1 MMKLTVLAGMIL
13 AAAGIA
19 WVSVVPGESSSSSL
33 DSAPTHLI
41 SRGELIVSVT
51 EQGTLESA
59 NNTEVKCRVRGS
71 NTITFVIDSG
81 TEVTAGDEL
90 IRLETLAIEEE
101 ISERTK
107 FYHLAESQVARS
119 AADVERAKLAISEYE
134 QGRFVSELSSLQ
146 KDLAVAES
154 RLLNSKNRLKH
165 SRMMSR
171 SEYASELEV
180 EEREFASEQAE
191 MNVGLIK
198 TRIEVL
204 ENYTKKEELVRLKG
218 ELKVAEAT
226 WEADVERALADKKR
240 LERAQEELA
249 LCTIVAQRDGLVIY
263 PDGEDWENAPKI
275 EEGGTVN
282 KDQTLLLMPDLT
294 QMQVKVGIHES
305 VIDRLRSG
313 MGSNITLNREV
324 LSGEVT
330 YVAEVAKPAGW
341 WTGNVV
347 KYDTIVSL
355 PSTAEGLR
363 PGMSA
368 EVEIVLARHE
378 DVLTIPTS
386 ACLEIQ
392 GEFICWVKTSSGAER
407 RVLELG
413 DSSQMFIVALSGV
426 NEGEQVI
433 LDPLANVP
441 SAQDEAAASVRN
453 SREQRFGFE
462 DL

>member
-1 MMKLTVLAGMIL
+1 MMKLTILATAIL

-19 WVSVVPGESSSSSL
+19 WVSVVPNDSIDSLL
-33 DSAPTHLI
+33 DSAPTHTI

-81 TEVTAGDEL
+81 TDVKAGDEL

-134 QGRFVSELSSLQ
+134 QGRFVTELSTLQ
-146 KDLAVAES
+146 KNLAVAES
-154 RLLNSKNRLKH
+154 LVLNAKNRLKH
-165 SRMMSR
+165 SQMLAK
-171 SEYASELEV
+171 SEYASDLELE
-180 EEREFASEQAE
+180 EKEYALSQAQLTLQLTE
-191 MNVGLIK
+191 TQID
-198 TRIEVL
+198 VL
-204 ENYTKKEELVRLKG
+204 KNFTKQEELVRLTG
-218 ELKVAEAT
+218 ALKAAEAT

-240 LERAQEELA
+240 LERAQEELG

-263 PDGEDWENAPKI
+263 PDGEEWENAPKI

-305 VIDRLRSG
+305 IIDRLESG
-313 MGSNITLNREV
+313 MESNITLNREV

-355 PSTAEGLR
+355 PPTAEGLR

-368 EVEIVLARHE
+368 EVEIVLARHQ
-378 DVLTIPTS
+378 DVLTTPTS

-392 GEFICWVKTSSGAER
+392 GEFICWVKTRSGAER
-407 RVLELG
+407 RVVELG
-413 DSSQMFIVALSGV
+413 DSSSMFILVESGL

-441 SAQDEAAASVRN
+441 GAQQEAAASLRG
-453 SREQRFGFE
+453 SREQEFGFE

>member
-1 MMKLTVLAGMIL
+1 MTKLSLLITSLVAVAGV
-13 AAAGIA
+13 A
-19 WVSVVPGESSSSSL
+19 WVAVVPKTRSPTLEAL
-33 DSAPTHLI
+33 PTHSI
-41 SRGELIVSVT
+41 TRGELVVSVT

-59 NNTEVKCRVRGS
+59 NNSEIKCRVRGS

-81 TEVTAGDEL
+81 TEVQAGDEL

-134 QGRFVSELSSLQ
+134 EGRFVSELSSLQ

-154 RLLNSKNRLKH
+154 RLLNAKNRLKH

-171 SEYASELEV
+171 SEYASDVEV
-180 EEREFASEQAE
+180 EEKQFASEQAE
-191 MNVGLIK
+191 MNVRLIK
-198 TRIEVL
+198 TQIDVL
-204 ENYTKKEELVRLKG
+204 ENFTKQEELVRLWG

-240 LERAQEELA
+240 LERAREELTF
-249 LCTIVAQRDGLVIY
+249 CTIVADRKGLVIY
-263 PDGEDWENAPKI
+263 PNSEDWENAPKI

-282 KDQTLLLMPDLT
+282 KDQTLLLMPDLS

-305 VIDRLRSG
+305 IIERLGSG
-313 MGSNITLNREV
+313 MRASITMNRETMF
-324 LSGEVT
+324 GEVT
-330 YVAEVAKPAGW
+330 FVAAVAKPAGW

-347 KYDTIVSL
+347 KYDAIVSL
-355 PSTAEGLR
+355 PVREGLR

-368 EVEIVLARHE
+368 EVEIILDRHQN
-378 DVLTIPTS
+378 VLTIPTN
-386 ACLEIQ
+386 ACIETQ
-392 GEFICWVKTSSGAER
+392 AGFVCWVQTESGVER
-407 RVLELG
+407 RSVQLG
-413 DSSQMFIVALSGV
+413 DSSDMFIVVHDGV
-426 NEGEQVI
+426 EEGDDVI
-433 LDPLANVP
+433 LDPLANVAD
-441 SAQDEAAASVRN
+441 AQREAAALLQGARDH
-453 SREQRFGFE
+453 RFGFE

>member
-1 MMKLTVLAGMIL
+1 MKMKMTTVAVGIVVATAMT
-13 AAAGIA
+13 AAAIYPKLSGDA
-19 WVSVVPGESSSSSL
+19 TDNSFR
-33 DSAPTHLI
+33 THAI
-41 SRGELIVSVT
+41 RRGDLIVSVT
-51 EQGTLESA
+51 EQGTVESA
-59 NNTEVKCRVRGS
+59 NNTEIKCRVRGS

-81 TEVTAGDEL
+81 TEVQAGEQL
-90 IRLETLAIEEE
+90 IQLETLAIEED

-119 AADVERAKLAISEYE
+119 SADVEKAKLAISEYE
-134 QGRFVSELSSLQ
+134 EGRFVSQLSSLQ

-154 RLLNSKNRLKH
+154 KLLNSENRLKH

-171 SEYASELEV
+171 SEYASELDV
-180 EEREFASEQAE
+180 EEKEFASEQAK
-191 MNVGLIK
+191 MNLELI
-198 TRIEVL
+198 TTQIEVL
-204 ENYTKKEELVRLKG
+204 KNYTKKEELVRLRG

-226 WEADVERALADKKR
+226 LEADMERALADKQR
-240 LERAQEELA
+240 LERAQEELR
-249 LCTIVAQRDGLVIY
+249 LCTIASQRAGLVIY
-263 PDGEDWENAPKI
+263 PEGEQWDDAPKI

-305 VIDRLRSG
+305 VVDRLQPG
-313 MGSNITLNREV
+313 MEANITMNREEM
-324 LSGEVT
+324 SGEVT
-330 YVAEVAKPAGW
+330 YVAAVAAPAGW

-355 PSTAEGLR
+355 PSRDGLR

-368 EVEIVLARHE
+368 EVKIVLARHQNI
-378 DVLTIPTS
+378 LTIPTN
-386 ACLEIQ
+386 ACLETQ
-392 GEFICWVKTSSGAER
+392 DGFSCWVQTKSGVER
-407 RVLELG
+407 RSLQLG
-413 DSSQMFIVALSGV
+413 DSSDMFIVVQQGV
-426 NEGEQVI
+426 SEGEHVI

-441 SAQDEAAASVRN
+441 EAQAEASAALSG

>member
-1 MMKLTVLAGMIL
+1 MMKLTILATTVL

-19 WVSVVPGESSSSSL
+19 WVSVVPNDSIDRLL
-33 DSAPTHLI
+33 DSAPTHTI

-81 TEVTAGDEL
+81 TDVKAGDEL

-134 QGRFVSELSSLQ
+134 QGRFISELSSLQ

-154 RLLNSKNRLKH
+154 RLLNSRNRLKH
-165 SRMMSR
+165 SQMMSR

-180 EEREFASEQAE
+180 EEREFASEQAD

-204 ENYTKKEELVRLKG
+204 ENYSKKEELVRLQG
-218 ELKVAEAT
+218 ELQVAEAT

-240 LERAQEELA
+240 LERAKEELG

-263 PDGEDWENAPKI
+263 PDGEEWENAPKI

-282 KDQTLLLMPDLT
+282 KDQTLLLMPDLS

-305 VIDRLRSG
+305 IIERVKSG
-313 MGSNITLNREV
+313 MESNITLNRDN
-324 LSGEVT
+324 LTGEVT

-341 WTGNVV
+341 CTANVV

-355 PSTAEGLR
+355 PSTAKGLR

-378 DVLTIPTS
+378 EVLTIPTN

-392 GEFICWVKTSSGAER
+392 GEFICWVKTRSGAER
-407 RVLELG
+407 RVVELG
-413 DSSQMFIVALSGV
+413 DSSSMFILVESGL

-441 SAQDEAAASVRN
+441 GAQKEAAASLRG
-453 SREQRFGFE
+453 SREQEFGFE

>member
-1 MMKLTVLAGMIL
+1 MRIIMALAGL
-13 AAAGIA
+13 VAAFAVA
-19 WVSVVPGESSSSSL
+19 WFAVVPGLSKDATPEL
-33 DSAPTHLI
+33 VPTHI
-41 SRGELIVSVT
+41 IGRGELVVSVT

-59 NNTEVKCRVRGS
+59 NNTEIKCRVRGS

-81 TEVTAGDEL
+81 TEVQAGEEL

-134 QGRFVSELSSLQ
+134 EGRFLSELSSLQ

-154 RLLNSKNRLKH
+154 RLLNTRNRLKH

-180 EEREFASEQAE
+180 EEKEFASEQAE

-198 TRIEVL
+198 TQIEVL
-204 ENYTKKEELVRLKG
+204 ENYTRKEELVRLNGALNVSK
-218 ELKVAEAT
+218 AT
-226 WEADVERALADKKR
+226 WEADVEQALADKKR

-249 LCTIVAQRDGLVIY
+249 LCTIVADRAGLVIY
-263 PDGEDWENAPKI
+263 PNSEDWENAPKI

-305 VIDRLRSG
+305 VIDRLSPG
-313 MGSNITLNREV
+313 MEANITLNRES
-324 LSGEVT
+324 LSGKVT
-330 YVAEVAKPAGW
+330 YVAAVAKPAGW

-355 PSTAEGLR
+355 PSTGGLR

-368 EVEIVLARHE
+368 EVEIILARHE
-378 DVLTIPTS
+378 NVLTIPTN
-386 ACLEIQ
+386 ACIETQQ
-392 GEFICWVKTSSGAER
+392 GYVCWVRTKTGFER
-407 RVLELG
+407 RSLKLG
-413 DSSQMFIVALSGV
+413 DSSDMFIVVHEGV
-426 NEGEQVI
+426 QEEEHVI

-441 SAQDEAAASVRN
+441 EAQKEAAAFQRGPQD
-453 SREQRFGFE
+453 QRFGFE

>member
-1 MMKLTVLAGMIL
+1 MMKLTILATTVL

-19 WVSVVPGESSSSSL
+19 WVSVVPNDSIDRLL
-33 DSAPTHLI
+33 DSAPTHAI
-41 SRGELIVSVT
+41 SRGELSVSVT

-81 TEVTAGDEL
+81 TDVKAGDEL

-134 QGRFVSELSSLQ
+134 QGRFISELSSLQ

-154 RLLNSKNRLKH
+154 RLLNSRNRLKH
-165 SRMMSR
+165 SQMMSR

-180 EEREFASEQAE
+180 EEREFASEQAD

-204 ENYTKKEELVRLKG
+204 ENYSKKEELVRLQG
-218 ELKVAEAT
+218 ELQVAEAT

-240 LERAQEELA
+240 LERAKEELG

-263 PDGEDWENAPKI
+263 PDGEEWENAPKI

-282 KDQTLLLMPDLT
+282 KDQTLLLMPDLS

-305 VIDRLRSG
+305 IIDRVKSG
-313 MGSNITLNREV
+313 MESNITLNRDN
-324 LSGEVT
+324 LTGEVT

-368 EVEIVLARHE
+368 AVEIVLARHE
-378 DVLTIPTS
+378 DVLTIPTN

-392 GEFICWVKTSSGAER
+392 GEFICWVKTRSGAER
-407 RVLELG
+407 RVVELG
-413 DSSQMFIVALSGV
+413 DSSSMFILVESGL

-441 SAQDEAAASVRN
+441 GAQKEAAASLRG
-453 SREQRFGFE
+453 SREQEFGFE

>member
-1 MMKLTVLAGMIL
+1 MTKLLFIPAAIL

-19 WVSVVPGESSSSSL
+19 WVSVVPNDSIYSLL
-33 DSAPTHLI
+33 DSAPTHTI

-81 TEVTAGDEL
+81 TDVKAGDEL

-134 QGRFVSELSSLQ
+134 QGRFISELSSLQ

-154 RLLNSKNRLKH
+154 RLLNSRNRLKH
-165 SRMMSR
+165 SQMMSR

-180 EEREFASEQAE
+180 EEREFASEQAD

-204 ENYTKKEELVRLKG
+204 ENYSKKEELVRLQG
-218 ELKVAEAT
+218 ELQVAEAT

-240 LERAQEELA
+240 LERAKEELG

-263 PDGEDWENAPKI
+263 PDGEEWENAPKI

-282 KDQTLLLMPDLT
+282 KDQTLLLMPDLS

-305 VIDRLRSG
+305 IIDRVKSG
-313 MGSNITLNREV
+313 MESNITLNRDN
-324 LSGEVT
+324 LTGEVT

-368 EVEIVLARHE
+368 AVEIVLARHE
-378 DVLTIPTS
+378 DVLTIPTN

-392 GEFICWVKTSSGAER
+392 GEFICWVKTRSGAER
-407 RVLELG
+407 RVVELG
-413 DSSQMFIVALSGV
+413 DSSSMFILVESGL

-441 SAQDEAAASVRN
+441 GAQKEAAASLRG
-453 SREQRFGFE
+453 SREQEFGFE

>member
-1 MMKLTVLAGMIL
+1 MTKITIIVAAIF
-13 AAAGIA
+13 AAAGVA
-19 WVSVVPGESSSSSL
+19 WVTVVPHPSGDTTLESV
-33 DSAPTHLI
+33 PTHII
-41 SRGELIVSVT
+41 SRSELVVSVT

-59 NNTEVKCRVRGS
+59 NNTEIKCRVRGS
-71 NTITFVIDSG
+71 NTITFVIESG
-81 TEVTAGDEL
+81 TRVQPGDVL

-134 QGRFVSELSSLQ
+134 EGRFVSELSSLK

-154 RLLNSKNRLKH
+154 RFLNSQNRLKH

-180 EEREFASEQAE
+180 EEKEFASEQAE

-204 ENYTKKEELVRLKG
+204 ENYTKQEELVRLRG
-218 ELKVAEAT
+218 ALKAAEAT

-240 LERAQEELA
+240 LERAQEELG
-249 LCTIVAQRDGLVIY
+249 LCTIVADRAGLVIY
-263 PDGEDWENAPKI
+263 PDSEEWENAPKI

-305 VIDRLRSG
+305 IIDRLKSG
-313 MGSNITLNREV
+313 MEANITLNRES
-324 LSGEVT
+324 LSGKVT

-355 PSTAEGLR
+355 PSVDGLR

-368 EVEIVLARHE
+368 EIDIVLARHE
-378 DVLTIPTS
+378 NVLTIPTNACIETQEGFACWIQTES
-386 ACLEIQ
+386 AI
-392 GEFICWVKTSSGAER
+392 ER
-407 RVLELG
+407 RALQLG
-413 DSSQMFIVALSGV
+413 DSSDMFIVVHDGV
-426 NEGEQVI
+426 QAGEHVI

-441 SAQDEAAASVRN
+441 DAQEEAAASLRG
-453 SREQRFGFE
+453 SRDQQFGFE

>member
-1 MMKLTVLAGMIL
+1 M
-13 AAAGIA
+13 
-19 WVSVVPGESSSSSL
+19 
-33 DSAPTHLI
+33 
-41 SRGELIVSVT
+41 
-51 EQGTLESA
+51 
-59 NNTEVKCRVRGS
+59 
-71 NTITFVIDSG
+71 
-81 TEVTAGDEL
+81 

-134 QGRFVSELSSLQ
+134 EGRFVSGLSSLQ

-171 SEYASELEV
+171 SEYASKLDV
-180 EEREFASEQAE
+180 EEKEFASEQAE

-198 TRIEVL
+198 TQIEVL
-204 ENYTKKEELVRLKG
+204 EKYTKKEELVRLKG
-218 ELKVAEAT
+218 ELKVAAAT

-240 LERAQEELA
+240 LERAREELG
-249 LCTIVAQRDGLVIY
+249 LCTIVSDRAGLVIY
-263 PDGEDWENAPKI
+263 PDGEQWENAPKI

-282 KDQTLLLMPDLT
+282 KDQTLLLMPDLAR
-294 QMQVKVGIHES
+294 MQVKVGIHES
-305 VIDRLRSG
+305 VIDRLTPG
-313 MGSNITLNREV
+313 LEANITLNREQ

-330 YVAEVAKPAGW
+330 YVAAVAAPAGW

-347 KYDTIVSL
+347 KYDTVVSL
-355 PSTAEGLR
+355 PSKDGLR

-368 EVEIVLARHE
+368 EVEVVLARHE
-378 DVLTIPTS
+378 NVLTIPTN
-386 ACLEIQ
+386 ACIETQDGFACWIQ
-392 GEFICWVKTSSGAER
+392 AETGVER
-407 RVLELG
+407 RTLQLG
-413 DSSQMFIVALSGV
+413 DSSDMFIVAQDGV
-426 NEGEQVI
+426 REGERVI

-441 SAQDEAAASVRN
+441 DAQAEAAASL
-453 SREQRFGFE
+453 SGSKDQRFGYE

>member
-1 MMKLTVLAGMIL
+1 MTKAALILVALAAAASVAWLTVLA
-13 AAAGIA
+13 A
-19 WVSVVPGESSSSSL
+19 PSS
-33 DSAPTHLI
+33 DSGQNAAPTHTI
-41 SRGELIVSVT
+41 GRGELVVSVT

-59 NNTEVKCRVRGS
+59 NNTEIKCRVRGS

-81 TEVTAGDEL
+81 AEVEAGDEL

-134 QGRFVSELSSLQ
+134 EGRFVSELSSLQ

-180 EEREFASEQAE
+180 EEKEFASEQAE
-191 MNVGLIK
+191 LNVGLIE

-204 ENYTKKEELVRLKG
+204 KSYTKKEELVRLRG

-240 LERAQEELA
+240 LERAQEELK
-249 LCTIVAQRDGLVIY
+249 LCTIVANRAGLVIY
-263 PDGEDWENAPKI
+263 PDSEDWEDAPKI

-305 VIDRLRSG
+305 IIDRLKAG
-313 MGSNITLNREV
+313 MEANVTLNREN
-324 LSGEVT
+324 LSGK
-330 YVAEVAKPAGW
+330 VASVATVAKPAGW

-355 PSTAEGLR
+355 PTKEDLR

-368 EVEIVLARHE
+368 EVEIVLARHQN
-378 DVLTIPTS
+378 VLTIPTN
-386 ACLEIQ
+386 ACLETRDGFACWIQ
-392 GEFICWVKTSSGAER
+392 TESGTER
-407 RVLELG
+407 RLLKLG
-413 DSSQMFIVALSGV
+413 DSNEMFILVQDGV
-426 NEGEQVI
+426 KEGERVV

-441 SAQDEAAASVRN
+441 DAQAEAAAALSDTTDRD
-453 SREQRFGFE
+453 FGFD

>member
-1 MMKLTVLAGMIL
+1 MTKLLFIPAAIL

-19 WVSVVPGESSSSSL
+19 WVSVVPNDSIDRLL
-33 DSAPTHLI
+33 DSAPTHAI

-81 TEVTAGDEL
+81 TDVKAGDEL

-134 QGRFVSELSSLQ
+134 QGRFISELSSLQ

-154 RLLNSKNRLKH
+154 RLLNSSNRLKH
-165 SRMMSR
+165 SQMMSR

-180 EEREFASEQAE
+180 EEREFASEQAD

-204 ENYTKKEELVRLKG
+204 ENYSKKEELVRLQG
-218 ELKVAEAT
+218 ELQVAEAT

-240 LERAQEELA
+240 LERAKEELG

-263 PDGEDWENAPKI
+263 PDGEEWENAPKI

-282 KDQTLLLMPDLT
+282 KDQTLLLMPDLS

-305 VIDRLRSG
+305 IIDRVKSG
-313 MGSNITLNREV
+313 MESNITLNRDN
-324 LSGEVT
+324 LTGEVT

-368 EVEIVLARHE
+368 AVEIVLARHE
-378 DVLTIPTS
+378 DVLTIPTN

-392 GEFICWVKTSSGAER
+392 GEFICWVKTRSGAER
-407 RVLELG
+407 RVVELG
-413 DSSQMFIVALSGV
+413 DSSSMFILVESGL

-441 SAQDEAAASVRN
+441 GAQKEAAASLRG
-453 SREQRFGFE
+453 SREQEFGFE

>member
-1 MMKLTVLAGMIL
+1 MMKLTILATTVL

-19 WVSVVPGESSSSSL
+19 WVSVVPNDSIDRLL
-33 DSAPTHLI
+33 DSAPTHTI

-81 TEVTAGDEL
+81 TDVKAGDEL

-134 QGRFVSELSSLQ
+134 QGRFISELSSLQ

-154 RLLNSKNRLKH
+154 RLLNSRNRLKH
-165 SRMMSR
+165 SQMMSR

-180 EEREFASEQAE
+180 EEREFASEQAD

-204 ENYTKKEELVRLKG
+204 ENYTKKEELVRLQG

-240 LERAQEELA
+240 LERAKEELG

-263 PDGEDWENAPKI
+263 PDGEEWENAPKI

-282 KDQTLLLMPDLT
+282 KDQTLLLMPDLS

-305 VIDRLRSG
+305 MIERVKSG
-313 MGSNITLNREV
+313 MESNITLNRDN
-324 LSGEVT
+324 LTGEVT

-378 DVLTIPTS
+378 DVLTIPTN

-392 GEFICWVKTSSGAER
+392 GEFICWVKTRSGAER
-407 RVLELG
+407 RVVELG
-413 DSSQMFIVALSGV
+413 DSSSMFILVESGL

-441 SAQDEAAASVRN
+441 GAQKEAAASLRG
-453 SREQRFGFE
+453 SREQEFGFE